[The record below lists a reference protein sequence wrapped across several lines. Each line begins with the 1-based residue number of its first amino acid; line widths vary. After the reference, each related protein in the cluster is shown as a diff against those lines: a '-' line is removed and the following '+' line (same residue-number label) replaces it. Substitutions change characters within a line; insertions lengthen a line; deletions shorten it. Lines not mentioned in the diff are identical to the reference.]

1 MTSSVAG
8 FTHLVET
15 KRESHE
21 IETQCTYDVLDRLLG
36 VYGGHKLVV
45 DEQSSG
51 DRDRLSG
58 DGYREL
64 QSVGSGHDLDVRR
77 GQTTLV
83 RVYNGVSV
91 R

>member
-1 MTSSVAG
+1 M
-8 FTHLVET
+8 H
-15 KRESHE
+15 
-21 IETQCTYDVLDRLLG
+21 DVLDRLLG

-64 QSVGSGHDLDVRR
+64 QNGSRHDLDVRR
-77 GQTTLV
+77 GF
-83 RVYNGVSV
+83 G
-91 R
+91 